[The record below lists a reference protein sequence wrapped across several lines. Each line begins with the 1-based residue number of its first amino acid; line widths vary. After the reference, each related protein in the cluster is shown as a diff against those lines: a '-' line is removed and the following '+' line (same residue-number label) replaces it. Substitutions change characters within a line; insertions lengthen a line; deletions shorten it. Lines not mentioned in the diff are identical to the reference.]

1 MRFVFYVWLTAIL
14 ALLAVAAVHVLSA
27 GVAARSLFFVGA
39 AVVTAAVLV
48 WLARRARDWCWA
60 VMISGT
66 ALYVAAYA
74 AQIYIL
80 EFRQEL
86 YSVTR
91 SDTDWDNRT
100 RDEVIA
106 DLADQGIVARPEIIF
121 TQYRGKA
128 GLLLDGQR
136 VLHLGTFPDT
146 TIVQCNETGQ
156 WSIFKS
162 DRYGFRN
169 PPAVW
174 NSRADALL
182 AGDSYISGA
191 CVSDQNTLRDLLV
204 PNVGEVVSVG
214 AAGYGPLA
222 VLATIREFAARL
234 EPRAVIWFFNAENDV
249 RDLDRELRNSIL
261 VRYLKQ
267 ANFRQP
273 VLGATEKINT
283 VLVSDYENWL
293 AERQR
298 ANNRNTLFA
307 LYHHFVSC
315 KRRDAP
321 RDCATYRLRVEFL
334 IWKLKLAVLRDFID
348 WHWVSLRV
356 TIPEKESFSIHPEKL
371 AVLEEIF
378 VEVATMASRMNTRL
392 LFVYHPPRL
401 STLFRVPDNIAQ
413 PVLDAARRQGF
424 NVLDLGDALNE
435 HSDPKILYAGHFN
448 STGYRF
454 AAAKIGQALTPLM
467 KSERQ
472 IPANAD

>member
-162 DRYGFRN
+162 DRYGF
-169 PPAVW
+169 A
-174 NSRADALL
+174 
-182 AGDSYISGA
+182 
-191 CVSDQNTLRDLLV
+191 
-204 PNVGEVVSVG
+204 
-214 AAGYGPLA
+214 
-222 VLATIREFAARL
+222 IRRRFGILGRM
-234 EPRAVIWFFNAENDV
+234 PCWRVIH
-249 RDLDRELRNSIL
+249 I
-261 VRYLKQ
+261 
-267 ANFRQP
+267 
-273 VLGATEKINT
+273 
-283 VLVSDYENWL
+283 
-293 AERQR
+293 
-298 ANNRNTLFA
+298 
-307 LYHHFVSC
+307 
-315 KRRDAP
+315 
-321 RDCATYRLRVEFL
+321 
-334 IWKLKLAVLRDFID
+334 
-348 WHWVSLRV
+348 
-356 TIPEKESFSIHPEKL
+356 
-371 AVLEEIF
+371 
-378 VEVATMASRMNTRL
+378 
-392 LFVYHPPRL
+392 
-401 STLFRVPDNIAQ
+401 
-413 PVLDAARRQGF
+413 
-424 NVLDLGDALNE
+424 
-435 HSDPKILYAGHFN
+435 
-448 STGYRF
+448 
-454 AAAKIGQALTPLM
+454 
-467 KSERQ
+467 
-472 IPANAD
+472 